1 MNRMPERVTIRLTPE
16 ERETLLQ
23 AVTLSMESWKGTSH
37 FARLALLNWA
47 RATLAAAKRPQTARR
62 RRTA

>member
-1 MNRMPERVTIRLTPE
+1 
-16 ERETLLQ
+16 
-23 AVTLSMESWKGTSH
+23 MEAWKGTSH
-37 FARLALLNWA
+37 FARLALLGWA